1 MGSTHAINLLQTNF
15 YFTYFTFWGFYFSA
29 GYFVWKKLQYEKH
42 QGMRKIVCR
51 TDRQATAFLDNEA

>member
-29 GYFVWKKLQYEKH
+29 GYFVWKKLH
-42 QGMRKIVCR
+42 RANMRNIRGCGK
-51 TDRQATAFLDNEA
+51 